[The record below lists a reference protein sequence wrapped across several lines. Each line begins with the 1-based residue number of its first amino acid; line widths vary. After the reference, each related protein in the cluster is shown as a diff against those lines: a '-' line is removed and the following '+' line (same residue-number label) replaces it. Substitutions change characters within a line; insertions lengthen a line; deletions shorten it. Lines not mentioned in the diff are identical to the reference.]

1 MPKRAQVT
9 PASDEGPVELD
20 KGRIVGRRWKI
31 IEKLG
36 EGGCGSVYKVQ
47 DIQTMAKAALKA
59 ESNFVPGGS
68 VLKLEV
74 QVLRRLEG
82 RRYIAQLLQAGKK
95 STCRYSYMVMTLF
108 GHSLNCLLKKCGQC
122 SISTQV
128 RVGINILYGIKQ
140 LHEVGFIHRDVKPAN
155 LAVGRRG
162 KEARIIHI
170 LDFGLS
176 REYIISSGG
185 TVKLRVPRTNVLFRG
200 TVRYCSANTH
210 TRNEQGRPDD
220 LWSMVY
226 VLVEMR
232 GPLPWNRIRK
242 KHKVGKI
249 KTTTSDEEL
258 FRFSPKELVD
268 IAAHLRTLDYF
279 KRPDYLFIYNKFAS
293 VMSKY
298 HYRYSD
304 PFDWE
309 EPKPLNSI
317 KKENAP
323 SFSASESKSAE
334 VRPDSMQYNET
345 DDELQVNETQRSED
359 SGDSDEQLFV
369 AADFE
374 KNELGF

>member
-9 PASDEGPVELD
+9 PANDEGPVELD

-95 STCRYSYMVMTLF
+95 STYSYMVMTLF

-185 TVKLRVPRTNVLFRG
+185 TVKLRVPRTNVLF
-200 TVRYCSANTH
+200 
-210 TRNEQGRPDD
+210 
-220 LWSMVY
+220 
-226 VLVEMR
+226 
-232 GPLPWNRIRK
+232 RK

>member
-1 MPKRAQVT
+1 MQQGRAQG
-9 PASDEGPVELD
+9 AAANDEGPVELSN
-20 KGRIVGRRWKI
+20 GRIVGRRWKI

-47 DIQTMAKAALKA
+47 DIQTLAKAALKA

-95 STCRYSYMVMTLF
+95 STYSYMVMTLF

-162 KEARIIHI
+162 KEMRIIHI

-176 REYIISSGG
+176 REYILSSGG
-185 TVKLRVPRTNVLFRG
+185 TVKLRVPRTKVLFRG
-200 TVRYCSANTH
+200 TVRYCSASAH
-210 TRNEQGRPDD
+210 TRMEQGRPDD

-242 KHKVGKI
+242 KHKVGKM
-249 KTTTSDEEL
+249 KTSTPDEEL
-258 FRFSPKELVD
+258 FRFSPRELID
-268 IAAHLRTLDYF
+268 IAAHLRTLDYY

-293 VMSKY
+293 VMSKC

-309 EPKPLNSI
+309 EPKLVVANKKPNSAI
-317 KKENAP
+317 CGV
-323 SFSASESKSAE
+323 SASKSVESHFDGAQSNARK
-334 VRPDSMQYNET
+334 
-345 DDELQVNETQRSED
+345 ELQVDTTPQSED
-359 SGDSDEQLFV
+359 SGDNDEQLFV